1 MGKCAI
7 YAVLRSRKYSH
18 ARSGHAVSVTYELA
32 RGFDSRL
39 GVLFALFH
47 FCVLIRILH
56 ICYTNSYIKG
66 GSAVYPPLSGE
77 SSKGMQKLPQ
87 RPSHHVDG
95 STVMRRPMCLAVTAR
110 GDIAGGSS
118 MILSIVPS

>member
-1 MGKCAI
+1 MHGACND
-7 YAVLRSRKYSH
+7 
-18 ARSGHAVSVTYELA
+18 AVSVTYELA

-66 GSAVYPPLSGE
+66 GSAVHL
-77 SSKGMQKLPQ
+77 
-87 RPSHHVDG
+87 H
-95 STVMRRPMCLAVTAR
+95 
-110 GDIAGGSS
+110 
-118 MILSIVPS
+118 